1 MLQTIALYLF
11 LGWFIKLDNKICLI
25 IRISLA
31 AVFGILFLIGFFV
44 VLTPDDE
51 VIAVSIMCICLTL
64 LFALRIIFDVKKLLK
79 VIKADKEKKAQEQQT
94 QQQ

>member
-11 LGWFIKLDNKICLI
+11 LGWFIKLDNKIYLI

-31 AVFGILFLIGFFV
+31 AVFGMLWLISFFV
-44 VLTPDDE
+44 CLTLDDE
-51 VIAVSIMCICLTL
+51 VRAESIMCICLTL

-79 VIKADKEKKAQEQQT
+79 VIKADKEKKTQERQT